1 MHFKALLALFA
12 FTGISVTE
20 GSPDDNDFDKRL
32 ISPPGC
38 FCCTGYVVRNIAGTR
53 CGHGEQGRNLSTQ
66 SAYSQALDDSYCDS
80 RDRLCCQKGTII
92 WPKIVSLLFS
102 VACLLCWEVNQPK
115 IPGLLQQ

>member
-1 MHFKALLALFA
+1 
-12 FTGISVTE
+12 
-20 GSPDDNDFDKRL
+20 
-32 ISPPGC
+32 
-38 FCCTGYVVRNIAGTR
+38 VRNIAGTR